1 MNDSGL
7 IRILHLEDNHFHA
20 NLVQDALAEE
30 WPGCVVVHADTESS
44 FSRALEMES
53 IDVILADMVLPTF
66 DGREALAIARQ
77 NFPDIPFIFVS
88 GTMGE
93 ETAVETLKSGAT
105 DFVLKSHLS
114 RLVPSV
120 VRALRES
127 REHAAHLL
135 AVKALRAS
143 EAKYRNLY
151 ECMMDGFVM
160 VDMDGVIRQCN
171 DSYLTMLGYSL
182 EELLGRPSR
191 ENTPEKWHVCEQKI
205 VEDQIL
211 RQGYSTVYEK
221 EYRKKDGT
229 VFPVELR
236 MILVKDDAGV
246 NRGMWA
252 IVRDISERKN
262 LEKQLMQAQKMEAVG
277 TLAGGIAH
285 DFNNI
290 LTVFTAY
297 CTLIDRKLAEN
308 NPVRPYLDKLL
319 ASVDRATT
327 LTRSLLAYSREQ
339 PVNPQPVDL
348 NAIVVKV
355 DSVLSRLLGE
365 NVDLVIRP
373 ANGSLIVLADSRQI
387 EQVLMNLATN
397 ARDAM
402 LQGGVLRI
410 VTSRLEL
417 MPDLTKTRGCCQPGS
432 YALATVSDSG
442 SGMDEITRE
451 RIFEPFFTTKEVDK
465 GTGLG
470 LAIAYGI
477 IKQHNGYINVYSEPG
492 NGTTFTIYLP
502 LTNLTEADISPP
514 KHSPH
519 EADLPVGR

>member
-1 MNDSGL
+1 MNESGP

-20 NLVQDALAEE
+20 ELVQAALSEE
-30 WPGCVVVHADTESS
+30 WPDCVVEHLDTESG
-44 FSRALEMES
+44 FRGALEKGS
-53 IDVILADMVLPTF
+53 IDVILADKLLPSF
-66 DGREALAIARQ
+66 DGREALTIARQ
-77 NFPDIPFIFVS
+77 SSPDIPFIFVT

-93 ETAVETLKSGAT
+93 EAAVETLKSGAT
-105 DFVLKSHLS
+105 DVVLKNHLS

-127 REHAAHLL
+127 RAHAAHLL
-135 AVKALRAS
+135 AVKALRES

-151 ECMMDGFVM
+151 EGMMDGFVM
-160 VDMDGVIRQCN
+160 VDMDGVISQCN
-171 DSYLTMLGYSL
+171 DSYRTMLGYSL
-182 EELLGRPSR
+182 EELLGKTSR
-191 ENTPEKWHVCEQKI
+191 ENTPGKWHACEQKI
-205 VEDQIL
+205 VEDEIL

-236 MILVKDDAGV
+236 TILVKDDAGI
-246 NRGMWA
+246 NRGMWT

-262 LEKQLMQAQKMEAVG
+262 LEKQLLQAQKMEAVG

-308 NPVRPYLDKLL
+308 SPVRPYLDKLL
-319 ASVDRATT
+319 ASVERATT

-348 NAIVVKV
+348 NAIVEKV
-355 DSVLSRLLGE
+355 DNELSKLLGE
-365 NVDLVIRP
+365 DVELALHLAD
-373 ANGSLIVLADSRQI
+373 GTLIVQADSLQI

-410 VTSRLEL
+410 GTSRLEL
-417 MPDLTKTRGCCQPGS
+417 VPEFTKARGYCQPGS
-432 YALATVSDSG
+432 YALATVSDTG
-442 SGMDEITRE
+442 SGMDEVTRE

-477 IKQHNGYINVYSEPG
+477 IKQHNGYINVCSEPDK
-492 NGTTFTIYLP
+492 GTTFSIYLP
-502 LTNLTEADISPP
+502 LAGLTEADIPP
-514 KHSPH
+514 TKLS
-519 EADLPVGR
+519 LPVTGE